1 MLLHDHTSGAAG
13 LCAYMSM
20 QNTVGIG
27 IRCIELYACEPIF
40 YLASFKLN
48 TTSVLKVIQ
57 FYVWDESNFLKFN

>member
-1 MLLHDHTSGAAG
+1 VCIYEHAEYCRNRDKV
-13 LCAYMSM
+13 YR
-20 QNTVGIG
+20 TV
-27 IRCIELYACEPIF
+27 YACEPIF